1 MSRAADLLNARVGA
15 ILYELALDP
24 AARRGG
30 GWSVELPSIKRRVIG
45 VGILAH
51 ERTVRLATFVLR
63 APDRD
68 QITVYRRMLERNM
81 QMAYWRF
88 GIDVDG
94 DIYLAAHLEDEQL
107 SLASLDQILGLLVS
121 YVDETYEGLLRTG
134 FEIPAHIQLG
144 PQNES

>member
-1 MSRAADLLNARVGA
+1 MSGARDVLNARVGA
-15 ILYELALDP
+15 ILYELELAP

-45 VGILAH
+45 VGILGH
-51 ERTVRLATFVLR
+51 ERTVRMATFVLR

-81 QMAYWRF
+81 HMAYWRF
-88 GIDVDG
+88 GIDIDG
-94 DIYLAAHLEDEQL
+94 DIYLAAHLDDGQL
-107 SLASLDQILGLLVS
+107 SLARVDEMLGLLVS

-134 FEIPAHIQLG
+134 FDIPAHIQLG
-144 PQNES
+144 PQT